1 VGQEGLP
8 VRDLAVLFDPG
19 SVAVVGASDDPS
31 KWGHAIA
38 RQALRGAAR
47 RPVHLVNQRGGSVL
61 GLPAARSL
69 AELGDPIDLAVLA
82 VPATG
87 FESAV
92 EDALAG
98 GAKAIVGITAGLGE
112 TGPVGLAR
120 QEAITARIRSAGAVL
135 VGPNCL
141 GMVDNSTE
149 LYLSSGAFE
158 PGSVA
163 LLSQSGNL
171 ALEIQLL
178 LARRGL
184 GFSRFVSLGNQAD
197 LTVTDLV
204 GDCIAHEQTRAIAI
218 YAEDFLDGRGFAA
231 AAGAAVAA
239 GKPVVV
245 LAVGRSAAAA
255 RSAASHTGAMT
266 SPLDVV
272 EAACRQVGVHRARTP
287 RELADLLAVLSQPR
301 RPAGPRVAVVTDGGG
316 HGVIAADAAEAA
328 GLRVPELHPEVR
340 DQLRDV
346 LWAPSVVTNPVDLA
360 GLGEQDPHSYADAI
374 RVLLEAEQVDSVLL
388 TGAFGGYPVQVSPAD
403 AEPGRSDAAA
413 ADEIAKVMAGAT
425 KPLLVQS
432 AYPDSPACHVLV
444 DEGMPVF
451 PAVEDAVAALA
462 GLIGSGPTDRPP
474 EGLAPLPRPARPL
487 SSGGYLAC
495 RQLLV
500 GAGIAVARSI
510 EVRTESEIR
519 AAAARLRPPYVL
531 KAMGSQHK
539 SGSGGVALGL
549 PDLDALLTAHRRMR
563 RRLEPPSFTVEEMA
577 ELADGVELIVGARWD
592 PRFGPVLMV
601 GLGGVL
607 TEVLNDVSFALAP
620 VDDAGARRLLGRLR
634 VAALLGGVSGRPA
647 VDLGAA
653 AATIA
658 RFSMLAA
665 SHPEITEMEINPLLA
680 TPSGAVALDAR
691 AVLG

>member
-1 VGQEGLP
+1 M
-8 VRDLAVLFDPG
+8 RDLAVLFDPG

-38 RQALRGAAR
+38 RQALRGAGR
-47 RPVHLVNQRGGSVL
+47 RPVHLVNKRGGSVL
-61 GLPAARSL
+61 GRPAVRSL
-69 AELGDPIDLAVLA
+69 AELGDQIDLAVLA
-82 VPATG
+82 VPAAG
-87 FESAV
+87 FEGAV

-135 VGPNCL
+135 IGPNCL

-149 LYLSSGAFE
+149 LYLSSDPFE

-171 ALEIQLL
+171 ALEVQLL

-197 LTVTDLV
+197 LTVADLV
-204 GDCIAHEQTRAIAI
+204 RDCSTHEQTRAIAI

-266 SPLDVV
+266 SPVDVV

-301 RPAGPRVAVVTDGGG
+301 RPAGPRVAIVTDGGG
-316 HGVIAADAAEAA
+316 HGVVAADAAEAA

-340 DQLRDV
+340 DQLRGV
-346 LWAPSVVTNPVDLA
+346 LWPASVVTNPVDLA
-360 GLGEQDPHSYADAI
+360 GLSEQDPHSYAEAI
-374 RVLLEAEQVDSVLL
+374 RVLLDAEQVDSVLL
-388 TGAFGGYPVQVSPAD
+388 TGTFGGYPARVSPAGAGPEQTD
-403 AEPGRSDAAA
+403 A

-425 KPLLVQS
+425 KPLLIQS
-432 AYPDSPACHVLV
+432 AYPTSPACQVLV

-451 PAVEDAVAALA
+451 AAVEDAVAALA
-462 GLIGSGPTDRPP
+462 GLLGSGPTDRPP
-474 EGLAPLPRPARPL
+474 AGLAPLPRPARPL
-487 SSGGYLAC
+487 SGGGYLAC

-510 EVRTESEIR
+510 EVRTDSEVR
-519 AAAARLRPPYVL
+519 AAGARLRPPYVL

-549 PDLDALLTAHRRMR
+549 PDLDALLGAHRRLQ

-577 ELADGVELIVGARWD
+577 DLADGVELIVGSRWD

-620 VDDAGARRLLGRLR
+620 VDEAGARRLLGRLR

-653 AATIA
+653 AAAIA
-658 RFSMLAA
+658 RFSVVAA

>member
-1 VGQEGLP
+1 M
-8 VRDLAVLFDPG
+8 RDLAVLFDPG

-38 RQALRGAAR
+38 RQALRGASR
-47 RPVHLVNQRGGSVL
+47 RPVHLVNLRGGSVL
-61 GLPAARSL
+61 GQPAARSL

-82 VPATG
+82 VPAAG

-98 GAKAIVGITAGLGE
+98 GVKAIVGITAGLGE

-120 QEAITARIRSAGAVL
+120 QEAITARIRAAGALL

-149 LYLSSGAFE
+149 LYLSSDAFE

-171 ALEIQLL
+171 ALEVQLL

-204 GDCIAHEQTRAIAI
+204 ADCITHEQTRAIAI

-266 SPLDVV
+266 SPVDVV

-301 RPAGPRVAVVTDGGG
+301 RPAGPRVAIVSDGGG

-340 DQLRDV
+340 EQLRGV

-360 GLGEQDPHSYADAI
+360 GLGEQDPDSYADTI

-388 TGAFGGYPVQVSPAD
+388 TGTLGGRSVRVNPADVESERAD
-403 AEPGRSDAAA
+403 AEA
-413 ADEIAKVMAGAT
+413 ADEIAKVMAGAP

-432 AYPDSPACHVLV
+432 AYPDSPACQVLV
-444 DEGMPVF
+444 DEGIPVF
-451 PAVEDAVAALA
+451 PAVEDALAALA
-462 GLIGSGPTDRPP
+462 GLIGSAPTGRAP

-519 AAAARLRPPYVL
+519 AAGARLRPPYVL
-531 KAMGSQHK
+531 KAMGSSQHK

-549 PDLDALLTAHRRMR
+549 PDLDALLSAHRRMH
-563 RRLEPPSFTVEEMA
+563 RRLEPASFTVEEMA
-577 ELADGVELIVGARWD
+577 EVADGVELIVGSRWD

-620 VDDAGARRLLGRLR
+620 VDEAGARRLLSRLR

-647 VDLGAA
+647 VDLGATA
-653 AATIA
+653 AAIA
-658 RFSMLAA
+658 RFSVLAA

>member
-1 VGQEGLP
+1 M
-8 VRDLAVLFDPG
+8 RDLTALFDPG

-38 RQALRGAAR
+38 RQALRGGDR
-47 RPVHLVNQRGGSVL
+47 RPVHLVNQRGGTVL
-61 GLPAARSL
+61 GQPAARSL
-69 AELGDPIDLAVLA
+69 AELGGPVDLAVLA
-82 VPATG
+82 VPAAG
-87 FESAV
+87 FEIAV
-92 EDALAG
+92 DDALAG

-120 QEAITARIRSAGAVL
+120 QEAITARIRDAGAVL
-135 VGPNCL
+135 VGPNCR

-149 LYLSSGAFE
+149 LYLSSDTFE
-158 PGSVA
+158 PGSIA
-163 LLSQSGNL
+163 LLSQSGTI
-171 ALEIQLL
+171 ALELQLL

-204 GDCIAHEQTRAIAI
+204 RDCVAHEHTRAIAI
-218 YAEDFLDGRGFAA
+218 YAEDFLDGRGFATA
-231 AAGAAVAA
+231 ARAAVAA

-266 SPLDVV
+266 SPVDVV

-301 RPAGPRVAVVTDGGG
+301 RPTGPRVAILTDGGG
-316 HGVIAADAAEAA
+316 HGVIAADAVEAA

-340 DQLRDV
+340 EQLRGV
-346 LWAPSVVTNPVDLA
+346 LWPQSVLTNPIDLA
-360 GLGEQDPHSYADAI
+360 GTGEQDPHSYADAI
-374 RVLLEAEQVDSVLL
+374 RILLDADQVDTVLL
-388 TGAFGGYPVQVSPAD
+388 TGFFGGYSVDPAY
-403 AEPGRSDAAA
+403 AELSAAEAGA
-413 ADEIAKVMAGAT
+413 AEDIAKVMAAAT

-432 AYPDSPACHVLV
+432 MYPDSPTCQVLV
-444 DEGMPVF
+444 DEGVPVF
-451 PAVEDAVAALA
+451 AAVEDAVAALA
-462 GLIGSGPTDRPP
+462 GLVGSGSTDRGP

-510 EVRTESEIR
+510 EVRTETELR
-519 AAAARLRPPYVL
+519 AAAAKLRAPYVL
-531 KAMGSQHK
+531 KAMGALHK
-539 SGSGGVALGL
+539 SDSGGVALGL
-549 PDLDALLTAHRRMR
+549 PDPDALLTAQRRMR

-577 ELADGVELIVGARWD
+577 DLGDGVELIVGSRWD

-607 TEVLNDVSFALAP
+607 TEVLHDVSFALAP
-620 VDDAGARRLLGRLR
+620 VDDAGARRMLGRLR
-634 VAALLGGVSGRPA
+634 VAALLGGVRGRPA

-653 AATIA
+653 AGAIA
-658 RFSMLAA
+658 RFSVLAA

-680 TPSGAVALDAR
+680 TPTGAVALDAR
-691 AVLG
+691 AILG